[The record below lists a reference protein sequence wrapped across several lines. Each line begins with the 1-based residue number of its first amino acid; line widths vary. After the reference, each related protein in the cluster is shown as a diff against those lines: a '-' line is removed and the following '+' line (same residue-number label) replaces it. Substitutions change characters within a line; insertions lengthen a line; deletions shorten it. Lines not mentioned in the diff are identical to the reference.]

1 MQLTQTAGQRL
12 VPRGGGI
19 ARIAGSVLV
28 VVVAFFAA
36 SYVAATPPFEQRAGA
51 PSERDR
57 VLRALPF
64 DAPLPYDITLTRA
77 GRGEDLPYR
86 LEYTSTLQPAALA
99 AQVAEH
105 LAGAP
110 KWSLTQDTSLSGEFS
125 TTFSRID
132 STGLMTHFA
141 VATLERD
148 GARTIFTFDF
158 VPIAELDA
166 RE

>member
-1 MQLTQTAGQRL
+1 M
-12 VPRGGGI
+12 
-19 ARIAGSVLV
+19 LV
-28 VVVAFFAA
+28 VAAFASA
-36 SYVAATPPFEQRAGA
+36 SYLAATPPFEHRAGT

-64 DAPLPYDITLTRA
+64 DAPLPYDIELTSA
-77 GRGEDLPYR
+77 GPGADLPYR
-86 LEYTSTLQPAALA
+86 LEYTSSRAPAELG

-110 KWSLTQDTSLSGEFS
+110 KWSLTQDTDLHGEFK

-141 VATLERD
+141 LATLWRD
-148 GARTIFTFDF
+148 GDNTLFTFDF
-158 VPIAELDA
+158 VPIAELDV
-166 RE
+166 RR